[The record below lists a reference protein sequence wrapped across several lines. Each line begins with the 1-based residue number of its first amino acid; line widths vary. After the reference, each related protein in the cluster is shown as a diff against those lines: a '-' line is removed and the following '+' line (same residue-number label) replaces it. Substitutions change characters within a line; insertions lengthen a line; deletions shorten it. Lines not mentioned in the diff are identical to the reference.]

1 MGRSKFLLLLQ
12 CYFLVLFALYKNAKI
27 QHYLSIKSQ
36 KCHPFSQSSSSTNWS
51 IPKSATL
58 LNLGSVALSGI
69 LQIFHLELDD
79 CTLGH
84 KYSYLYYTV
93 DTEDICTALQTLRTL
108 RTSVL
113 LHICTAL
120 RTLRTSVLHCGH

>member
-1 MGRSKFLLLLQ
+1 MSRSKFLLLLQ
-12 CYFLVLFALYKNAKI
+12 CYFLVLFSLYKYSEKNAKI

-84 KYSYLYYTV
+84 KYSYLECTADTAGTE
-93 DTEDICTALQTLRTL
+93 DTEDIEDIAD
-108 RTSVL
+108 
-113 LHICTAL
+113 ICTAL
-120 RTLRTSVLHCGH
+120 RTLWT